1 MRMKRMFFSSYGYP
15 LLAVTVMATMLF
27 AACQEDPIM
36 DARSHGSTVC
46 FDPMLS
52 DEWNKTP
59 NTRSGDGKFKIDT
72 TYVIKVD
79 NATPEGEPLY
89 VHVEVMDGIESPTM
103 EALSADE
110 LQTRGGMV
118 TADNFHTSFAAFADA
133 YTPWNGTKDFN
144 LMNNLKVEASK
155 NWATDVK
162 WPKHEKSVVF
172 YGYAPHQDDLPVG
185 MITYKS
191 RRPADSDLKIPNG
204 DGLVLQYT
212 HQSKKHVDFVV
223 GGTGA
228 KTVSDMASTGKKPAM
243 QFHHPFAAIKVKA
256 GSVFDRCYLQILGF
270 RNIFASGTLTFNASH
285 EKTQWTD
292 LGNKRTVNLVTYDD
306 AHWVDPGGNMISGDP
321 TNDTYF
327 AIPQQLSDEV
337 KLQITYSKTGSPSDF
352 ENVPPFDIGK
362 DASGNFVKWEAG
374 KTYTYT
380 ISKKPDINWDYTFEV
395 AGNTNANNTP
405 EIKFYSWGD
414 KRNTFTVKSFM
425 TPSDGSGQKSV
436 DWSYEYSTDNGKT
449 WTAASSGTI
458 SNILQVFGG
467 SKSTPA
473 GNGSNHSFTAT
484 VAFPEGWVNEQNKAL
499 SDLTSN
505 RYLGSETSRYDL
517 STGIASRNPLE
528 DNNSS
533 RNTANCYIVNAPGW
547 FRIPM
552 VYGNAIKN
560 GRTNSN
566 AYLVSGGSNTYNWIT
581 HKGNTISNPW
591 IKKQY
596 PNEGTYRARI
606 EWMDV
611 SGLVTNVH
619 VNGEYINF
627 NVPRENIKQGNA
639 VISLVGNDVVMWS
652 WHIWVTP
659 YNPKQNNANYDWND
673 PLANRRIRNS
683 ANKLFTMMA
692 IPLGHV
698 MGDTRTLLEKSILLR
713 FKQNGSNME
722 RKVKLY
728 RYPGFE
734 RKPGHTPLYQYG
746 RHVPFPGGV
755 YKVTQASDW
764 TKIDPVPTWGV
775 NATTQVAHTNEGTTV
790 NSIKNPT
797 TIYYTDNST
806 GTWMQSR
813 ETWRNRWD
821 MNCKGESDSENNA
834 TGLHTLKSVYDP
846 SPVGYSMPTRDVFS
860 AFCTSGRSDIGL
872 GYQGWNTPFK
882 YENEFYSEYGCHFK
896 VQVNSADNQTLFL
909 PATGWRNPG
918 YAASSGNSVQG
929 TSNQG
934 RYWTATF
941 AKSNSIGSD
950 RGYTLYFGFRKSEP
964 GEPSLGGKV
973 MFIQT
978 QSLASMNECLGVIP
992 VKD

>member
-1 MRMKRMFFSSYGYP
+1 MFFSSYGYP
-15 LLAVTVMATMLF
+15 LLAVTVTATMLF

-110 LQTRGGMV
+110 SQTRGGMV

-133 YTPWNGTKDFN
+133 YTSWNGTKDFN

-212 HQSKKHVDFVV
+212 YQSKKHVDFVV

-270 RNIFASGTLTFNASH
+270 LNIFASGTLTFNAGG
-285 EKTQWTD
+285 EYTKWTN

-306 AHWVDPGGNMISGDP
+306 AHWVDPGGNMVSGDP

-352 ENVPPFDIGK
+352 ENVPPFNIGK

-405 EIKFYSWGD
+405 EVMLHSWKTQQD
-414 KRNTFTVKSFM
+414 ISVKSYSI
-425 TPSDGSGQKSV
+425 PSDGSGQKSV
-436 DWSYEYSTDNGKT
+436 DWSYEYSTDGGKT
-449 WTAASSGTI
+449 WAAATGGSFA
-458 SNILQVFGG
+458 NVLKVFGG
-467 SKSTPA
+467 SKSAPA
-473 GNGSNHSFTAT
+473 GNGSNHALKAT
-484 VAFPEGWVNEQNKAL
+484 VAFPETFINEYDNQI
-499 SDLTSN
+499 SN
-505 RYLGSETSRYDL
+505 AGEEGNGGNYYDL
-517 STGIASRNPLE
+517 STKGGKVA
-528 DNNSS
+528 
-533 RNTANCYIVNAPGW
+533 RNTANCYVVNRGGYYK
-547 FRIPM
+547 IPL
-552 VYGNAIKN
+552 VWGNAIKN
-560 GRTNSN
+560 GGKNESAYKMTGRHQNTKAVWLTYKGNSI
-566 AYLVSGGSNTYNWIT
+566 SDPWIT
-581 HKGNTISNPW
+581 
-591 IKKQY
+591 KQY
-596 PNEGTYRARI
+596 SFGQTLKGVI
-606 EWMDV
+606 EWMDIQDLV
-611 SGLVTNVH
+611 EGLSIEYNTSGENYLRFH
-619 VNGEYINF
+619 VNPNKA
-627 NVPRENIKQGNA
+627 KQGNA
-639 VISLVGNDVVMWS
+639 VISLTESGGTVIWS
-652 WHIWVTP
+652 WHIWVTTYKP
-659 YNPKQNNANYDWND
+659 GETTVNSDWNN
-673 PLANRRIRNS
+673 PLVDREIINNS
-683 ANKLFTMMA
+683 GKRYKMMA

-698 MGDTRTLLEKSILLR
+698 MGATRRIESNSILLK
-713 FKQNGSNME
+713 FKQNDSGLE
-722 RKVKLY
+722 RRVKVL
-728 RYPGFE
+728 RYGGLE

-746 RHVPFPGGV
+746 RHVPVPGGV
-755 YKVTQASDW
+755 YTGTNPGSWDKV
-764 TKIDPVPTWGV
+764 KPVTTWGEK
-775 NATTQVAHTNEGTTV
+775 NKGQTQIYQATGTVVTTDL
-790 NSIKNPT
+790 IKNPH
-797 TIYYTDNST
+797 TIYHTESGMGPIFT
-806 GTWMQSR
+806 EGER
-813 ETWRNRWD
+813 LRNRWD
-821 MNCKGESDSENNA
+821 MACRGDSEGSGDYGNNGNA
-834 TGLHTLKSVYDP
+834 EHTIKSVYDP
-846 SPVGYSMPTRDVFS
+846 SPAGYSMPTRD
-860 AFCTSGRSDIGL
+860 AFTGFCKAGTTQTGPNYKDWS
-872 GYQGWNTPFK
+872 TPFK
-882 YENEFYSEYGCHFK
+882 YENEFYAEYGCHFRIH
-896 VQVNSADNQTLFL
+896 VSSADNQTLML
-909 PATGWRNPG
+909 PSTGWRNPG
-918 YAASSGNSVQG
+918 YDDSSGNSLQG
-929 TSNQG
+929 TANQA
-934 RYWTATF
+934 RYWTATYD
-941 AKSNSIGSD
+941 KNSEKPYS
-950 RGYTLYFGFRKSEP
+950 LYFSITNAKPDQPNFEGKIMYINTRELTNLSEC
-964 GEPSLGGKV
+964 
-973 MFIQT
+973 I
-978 QSLASMNECLGVIP
+978 GVIP
-992 VKD
+992 VRD